1 MTANTFRAEPRR
13 PHGRTA
19 PGRAFVFDKPCYVYL
34 AVHRAGQRFKIGLS
48 IDPLSRF
55 QQLPEAGDIDLT
67 VTLVRRLPSKARAL
81 QVERSLHRAL
91 DPHRLLLEQRGDG
104 YTEWFRMEAFQRAGV
119 MIDAMPD
126 AVPPAEALARQAGDR
141 QRNEYVRVAEANV
154 VQVTKAIALWRLAGS
169 LMDIRVHEDGKL
181 SWLVI
186 KNFRA
191 DSTRAATGLRA
202 SLLDIEASYTLRA
215 LGRAKVSGSLV
226 RLISYEGADL
236 RIDLQRTAVLGRL
249 PGGAKVTQTLQDGLG
264 AIRLEYRTRR
274 SRPRLTDDQISDG
287 LGRLLERN
295 ADEPPTTSSLWD

>member
-1 MTANTFRAEPRR
+1 MTTSASTTSGRQPRD
-13 PHGRTA
+13 RTSS
-19 PGRAFVFDKPCYVYL
+19 GRAFVFDKPCYAYL

-119 MIDAMPD
+119 MIDAMPG
-126 AVPPAEALARQAGDR
+126 AVPPAEALTRQVGDR

-181 SWLVI
+181 CWLVI
-186 KNFRA
+186 KNFRP
-191 DSTRAATGLRA
+191 DSARAATGLRA
-202 SLLDIEASYTLRA
+202 SLLDIEESYTLRA
-215 LGRAKVSGSLV
+215 LGRAKVHGCLV

-236 RIDLQRTAVLGRL
+236 RIDLQRTAVLARL
-249 PGGAKVTQTLQDGLG
+249 PGGVKVTQTLQDGLG
-264 AIRLEYRTRR
+264 AIRLECRTRR
-274 SRPRLTDDQISDG
+274 SRARLTDDQINAG
-287 LGRLLERN
+287 LGRLFERN
-295 ADEPPTTSSLWD
+295 ADEPPATSSLWD